1 MMHRHLTLAGMLC
14 AVGGCPSADAGDDS
28 SDDSG
33 GIASF
38 SGTGTDGSTTD
49 ADPTT
54 GEATVADTGS
64 SSTGEL
70 NCGEQEFVLEA
81 VPPNVVL
88 VLDKSGSM
96 VQNEWDADKDPMT
109 DPETRWRSLH
119 DVVSFVVN
127 TFEAEINFGAVLFPS
142 TSAIAEL
149 GAGACVVNGQPEVPV
164 AATNAAGVLDG
175 IPAASA
181 AATIN
186 GATPATAGVQTAL
199 DHLNTLDENID
210 RFMILITDGAANC
223 GADADTAMCP
233 GLGCGLMEDYDT
245 NLSSVVGDAFTTDSV
260 PTFVIGIDILDQLVG
275 DDPED
280 GQVGANTFT
289 ELNTVAEAGGRAREG
304 DEKFFNATN
313 EIELQAALAEIAGQV
328 VSCTIPLSEEPTDPD
343 FVEIEIGGMTY
354 ERVADCETEDGW
366 VYSNPE
372 GPYDAIELCN
382 AACDALSES
391 GELDATFGC
400 PPPG

>member
-1 MMHRHLTLAGMLC
+1 MMHRHLTLAGLLC
-14 AVGGCPSADAGDDS
+14 VAGGCPSADSGEDTADG
-28 SDDSG
+28 SG

-38 SGTGTDGSTTD
+38 TGSGTDGSTTD
-49 ADPTT
+49 ANPTT
-54 GEATVADTGS
+54 GEDTVADTGS
-64 SSTGEL
+64 SSSGEL

-96 VQNEWDADKDPMT
+96 VQNEWDADNDPMT
-109 DPETRWRSLH
+109 ATETRWRSLY

-142 TSAIAEL
+142 TNAIAEL
-149 GAGACVVNGQPEVPV
+149 GAGACVVNAQPEVPV
-164 AATNAAGVLDG
+164 ASTNAAGVLDG

-181 AATIN
+181 VGTIN

-199 DHLNTLDENID
+199 DHLNSLDENID

-223 GADADTAMCP
+223 SADADTAACP
-233 GLGCGLMEDYDT
+233 GLGCGLMEEYDT
-245 NLSSVVGDAFTTDSV
+245 NLSSVVGDAFATDGV
-260 PTFVIGIDILDQLVG
+260 PTFVIGIDIVDELVG
-275 DDPED
+275 ADPND
-280 GQVGANTFT
+280 GQVEANTFN

-343 FVEIEIGGMTY
+343 FVEVEIGGMAFD
-354 ERVADCETEDGW
+354 RVADCETEDGW

-382 AACDALSES
+382 AACDALAES

>member
-1 MMHRHLTLAGMLC
+1 MCSGRLSLLGLW
-14 AVGGCPSADAGDDS
+14 GGLGGWI
-28 SDDSG
+28 G
-33 GIASF
+33 GIESF
-38 SGTGTDGSTTD
+38 SGTGTATDGSTTD
-49 ADPTT
+49 VDPTT
-54 GEATVADTGS
+54 GAETVADASS

-96 VQNEWDADKDPMT
+96 VQQQWDADNDPAT
-109 DPETRWRSLH
+109 PDETRWRSLH
-119 DVVSFVVN
+119 NVVSFVVG

-142 TSAIAEL
+142 TSVTMQTAEL
-149 GAGACVVNGQPEVPV
+149 GAGSCVVNAQPEVPV
-164 AATNAAGVLDG
+164 AATNGAGVLDG
-175 IPAASA
+175 IPGASA
-181 AATIN
+181 VGTIN
-186 GATPATAGVQTAL
+186 GATPATAGVQTAI

-223 GADADTAMCP
+223 SADADTSMCP
-233 GLGCGLMEDYDT
+233 GQGCGLMEDYDT
-245 NLSSVVGDAFTTDSV
+245 NLPLVVGEAFETDGV
-260 PTFVIGIDILDQLVG
+260 PTFVIGIDIVDALVG
-275 DDPED
+275 DDPAD
-280 GQVGANTFT
+280 GQVGANTFV

-313 EIELQAALAEIAGQV
+313 EMELQAALAEIAGQV

-343 FVEIEIGGMTY
+343 FVEIEIGGMTF
-354 ERVADCETEDGW
+354 ERVENCETDDGW

-382 AACDALSES
+382 GACDALAES